1 MLQPLVVTPGQ
12 GRTISPIGGDQSFW
26 KVQGGQTGGAFAILE
41 QSVPP
46 GHGPRR
52 HVHHRE
58 EESFYILEGQFGFE
72 VGDKQFVA
80 GAGTFVL
87 GPRDIPHRF
96 WNVASTPGRFFLII
110 SPAGLEPFFEEFSRV
125 IATSPRDMALQALV
139 AGRYGIEFV

>member
-1 MLQPLVVTPGQ
+1 MEPVVVTPGE
-12 GRTISPIGGDQSFW
+12 GRSISPIGGDQSFW
-26 KVQGGQTGGAFAILE
+26 KVKGAQNGGAFAMME

-58 EESFYILEGQFGFE
+58 EESFYILEGEFGFE
-72 VGDKQFVA
+72 VGDRTFVA
-80 GAGTFVL
+80 GPGTFVL

-96 WNVASTPGRFFLII
+96 WNAGQTTGRFLLII
-110 SPAGLEPFFEEFSRV
+110 SPSGLEPFFEEFSRV
-125 IATSPRDMALQALV
+125 IAESPHDLALQADL

>member
-1 MLQPLVVTPGQ
+1 MEPVVVTPGE
-12 GRTISPIGGDQSFW
+12 GRSISPIGGDQSFW
-26 KVQGGQTGGAFAILE
+26 KAKGAQTGGAFAMME

-58 EESFYILEGQFGFE
+58 EESFYILEGEFGFE
-72 VGDKQFVA
+72 VGGRSFVA
-80 GAGTFVL
+80 GPGTFVL

-96 WNVASTPGRFFLII
+96 WNVGQTTGRFLLII
-110 SPAGLEPFFEEFSRV
+110 SPPGLEPFFEEYSRV
-125 IATSPRDMALQALV
+125 MAESPQNLVLQAEV